1 MLQGQ
6 SINLHGARAKQN
18 VGILAML
25 KASAYNNDNDLGYGE
40 VVTKLLTRECEAYGI
55 CLVARCSD
63 WLNHLW
69 GGKEP
74 SGISD
79 EIRK

>member
-1 MLQGQ
+1 M
-6 SINLHGARAKQN
+6 
-18 VGILAML
+18 GILAML

-63 WLNHLW
+63 
-69 GGKEP
+69 
-74 SGISD
+74 
-79 EIRK
+79 